1 MIVIIVLFTII
12 AITFEGVSYSVYGP
26 ILNSKDVNEALDYHA
41 PKGARLNQFDA
52 GILTLGDRSDY
63 GAHEMPYIACNSAS
77 ILSKYYISGV
87 GRVNRFSK
95 EHKRITQIFKQAHD
109 ALNKKTPTKTIKQK
123 LNIK

>member
-52 GILTLGDRSDY
+52 GILTLGDMSDY

-95 EHKRITQIFKQAHD
+95 EHKRIKQIFKQAHEE
-109 ALNKKTPTKTIKQK
+109 LNKKNPTKTIKQK